1 MKEISEVVPRLDLQW
16 QVGDGRSRIDLHRL
30 KELSDS
36 ISVDDPR
43 DRSNQEDLAGLREG
57 RRACGKN
64 HLVRQG
70 SSTQTPYL
78 ARQLS
83 TEYRR

>member
-1 MKEISEVVPRLDLQW
+1 MDLRRLE
-16 QVGDGRSRIDLHRL
+16 
-30 KELSDS
+30 ELSDS

-43 DRSNQEDLAGLREG
+43 DGSDREDLARLREG
-57 RRACGKN
+57 RRACGKS

-70 SSTQTPYL
+70 NNMQAPYL

-83 TEYRR
+83 IEYRRQSSEGYPTKVD